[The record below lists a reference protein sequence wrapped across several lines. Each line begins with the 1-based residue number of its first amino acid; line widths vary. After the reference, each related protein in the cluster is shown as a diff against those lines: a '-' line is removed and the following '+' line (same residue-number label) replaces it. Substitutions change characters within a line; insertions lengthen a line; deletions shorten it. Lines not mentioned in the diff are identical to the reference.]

1 MFSLTDSSCIL
12 YWDLERLRVL
22 PRAHSW
28 VGIKLKL
35 VLKSPV
41 LFSVIF
47 LLIRF
52 FFCFLFFV
60 F

>member
-47 LLIRF
+47 LLIRVF
-52 FFCFLFFV
+52 FTM
-60 F
+60 